1 MQEIIECIPN
11 FSEGRDLKIIQTI
24 TDAIQSVSG
33 IKLLDVDPGVDTN
46 RTVMTFIGSKS
57 GVLEAAFAGIAKAA
71 EVIDMRKHHGAHAR
85 LGATDVCPYVPIS
98 GVTEEECIELTKKLA
113 KRVADEL
120 NIPVYLYEKSAQKP
134 ERTNLAAIREG
145 EYEGLAE
152 KLKNPEWKPDF
163 GKPEFNVKSGA
174 TVIGVRDFLIAYNV
188 NLNTRDAKLANDIA
202 LTIREKGRAKR
213 DANGKI
219 VKDANGETIYIP
231 GVFKSVKAVGWY
243 LEQYRLAQVSIN
255 LTNYAIAPPHE
266 VFDEICRLA
275 AEKGLRVTGSE
286 LVGLIPKEAMLIAGR
301 HYLRLQGKSEGV
313 PTAELIRV
321 AVQSMGMNEITPFDP
336 QKKIIEFQVR
346 EFEKALVDLSVRD
359 FIDELSMDSPA
370 PGGGSVSAL
379 CGALASG
386 LISMVA
392 NLTYGKKGYERFNHR
407 MNEIAGQAQELKDEL
422 LRLID
427 LDTTAFN
434 RVMACYR
441 MTKKSDDEKYARS
454 IAIEEAMKQATLVPL
469 EVIKTT
475 QKTIRLMDFIVK
487 HGNIN
492 SISDAGVSALCAE
505 TAVKG
510 AAMNVRINLGS
521 VTDEAF
527 RSSIKSEVDDIEK
540 ETTRIVRR
548 LVRSVN
554 RKIGGNRSL

>member
-1 MQEIIECIPN
+1 MPEIIECIPN
-11 FSEGRDLKIIQTI
+11 FSEGRDPKIIQAI

-33 IKLLDVDPGVDTN
+33 VKLLDVDPGADTN
-46 RTVMTFIGSKS
+46 RTVVTFIGSKA

-71 EVIDMRKHHGAHAR
+71 EVIDMRKHRGAHAR
-85 LGATDVCPYVPIS
+85 IGATDVCPFVPIS
-98 GVTEEECIELTKKLA
+98 GVTEEECIALTQKLA
-113 KRVADEL
+113 KRVAEEL
-120 NIPVYLYEKSAQKP
+120 KIPVYLYEKSAQRS
-134 ERTNLAAIREG
+134 ERSNLAAVREG

-152 KLKNPEWKPDF
+152 KLKNPMWKPDF
-163 GKPEFNVKSGA
+163 GEPEFNAKSGA
-174 TVIGVRDFLIAYNV
+174 TVIGVRDFLIACNV

-213 DANGKI
+213 DADGKI
-219 VKDANGETIYIP
+219 IKDENGEIVFVP
-231 GVFKSVKAVGWY
+231 GNFKSVKAVGWY
-243 LEQYRLAQVSIN
+243 LEQYQLAQVSIN
-255 LTNYAIAPPHE
+255 LTNYHIAPPHE

-301 HYLRLQGKSEGV
+301 HYLRQQGKSEGV
-313 PTAELIRV
+313 PEAELIRV
-321 AVQSMGMNEITPFDP
+321 AVQSMGLSEISPFDP

-346 EFEKALVDLSVRD
+346 EFEKVLVNLSVRD

-379 CGALASG
+379 CGALAGG
-386 LISMVA
+386 LIAMVA
-392 NLTYGKKGYERFNHR
+392 NLTHGKKGYERFNCR

-427 LDTTAFN
+427 LDTAAFN

-441 MTKKSDDEKYARS
+441 LPKKTDDEKRARNV
-454 IAIEEAMKQATLVPL
+454 ALEEAMKQATLVPL
-469 EVIKTT
+469 EVMKTT
-475 QKTIRLMDFIVK
+475 QKTIRLMDFVVK
-487 HGNIN
+487 HGNVN
-492 SISDAGVSALCAE
+492 SISDAGVGALCAE

-510 AAMNVRINLGS
+510 AAMNVRINLAS
-521 VTDEAF
+521 VSDEPF
-527 RSSIKSEVDDIEK
+527 RTAVKSEVDDIEK
-540 ETTRIVRR
+540 ETARIVRR

-554 RKIGGNRSL
+554 RKIEGK

>member
-11 FSEGRDLKIIQTI
+11 FSEGCDLKIIQAI
-24 TDAIQSVSG
+24 TDAIQSISS
-33 IKLLDVDPGVDTN
+33 IKLLDVDPGADTN
-46 RTVMTFIGSKS
+46 RTVVTFIGSKS

-85 LGATDVCPYVPIS
+85 LGATDVCPFVPIS

-145 EYEGLAE
+145 EYEGLTE

-231 GVFKSVKAVGWY
+231 GIFKSVKAVGWY

-286 LVGLIPKEAMLIAGR
+286 LVGLIPKEAMLIAGKY
-301 HYLRLQGKSEGV
+301 YLRKQNKSDGV
-313 PTAELIRV
+313 TETELIRV

-392 NLTYGKKGYERFNHR
+392 NLTYGKKGYERFNYR
-407 MNEIAGQAQELKDEL
+407 MNEIAGQTQELKDEL

-427 LDTTAFN
+427 LDTAAFN

-441 MTKKSDDEKYARS
+441 MPKKSDDEKYARS

-469 EVIKTT
+469 EVMKTT
-475 QKTIRLMDFIVK
+475 QKTIHLMDFVVK
-487 HGNIN
+487 HGNVN
-492 SISDAGVSALCAE
+492 SISDAGVGALCAE

-510 AAMNVRINLGS
+510 AAMNVRINLIS

-527 RSSIKSEVDDIEK
+527 RSTIKSEVDDIEK
-540 ETTRIVRR
+540 ETARIVRR

-554 RKIGGNRSL
+554 RKIEGNRSL

>member
-33 IKLLDVDPGVDTN
+33 IKLLNVDPGVDTN

-85 LGATDVCPYVPIS
+85 LGATDVCPFVPIS